1 MIKSIAVAAGAAL
14 LGLAVTACSNGP
26 LATQSSSAGSS
37 SVPVSQMCGG
47 LSGTER
53 QDCINGDHS
62 QHMGNRATGGA
73 GGSSTG
79 APGMAGTSGGASGG
93 MR

>member
-1 MIKSIAVAAGAAL
+1 MLKPIAAATVAALVALGA
-14 LGLAVTACSNGP
+14 TACSHGP
-26 LATQSSSAGSS
+26 LAGGSASAGSS
-37 SVPVSQMCGG
+37 TPTSQQCAG
-47 LSGTER
+47 LSNPER
-53 QDCINGDHS
+53 QDCMNGNTS
-62 QHMGNRATGGA
+62 QHSGNRATGGA